1 MIIEMLKNIWP
12 INKLYNL
19 SDRVYQLKSQYLELC
34 EANEKLQKENESL
47 NKKLQVLEEKNNK
60 LEEKNNEFSLEFA
73 SYKKE
78 ASDYDWFSKFG
89 YDRMI
94 SDLQMSCVE
103 NILPGNRERLAA
115 LKDTNKGESCFI
127 IGNGPSLKAE
137 DLELLK
143 NNNIF
148 CFASKRIN
156 LIYDKTSW
164 RPDIWAASDLDYVET
179 YLDEIKE
186 MKGYT
191 KLLCAQVITRQ
202 MGIVD
207 DAVYYPFVQ
216 MERRPPWFNADIML
230 GVHFWGTI
238 TCKLINFAVYM
249 GFKNI
254 YLLGVDNNWPV
265 RKNEDGKYMYDV
277 NVKSHF
283 DDSYFAGGYSE
294 KLEKNIND
302 MIKSIE
308 YMDASYK
315 SVKWNC
321 EQLGVKIFNS
331 TRGGKLEEFPRI
343 KIEDAINKIQC

>member
-115 LKDTNKGESCFI
+115 LKDTHKGESCFI

-202 MGIVD
+202 MGIMRFIIHLSKWKED
-207 DAVYYPFVQ
+207 HRGLMRILCLGYISG
-216 MERRPPWFNADIML
+216 ER
-230 GVHFWGTI
+230 
-238 TCKLINFAVYM
+238 
-249 GFKNI
+249 
-254 YLLGVDNNWPV
+254 
-265 RKNEDGKYMYDV
+265 
-277 NVKSHF
+277 SH
-283 DDSYFAGGYSE
+283 A
-294 KLEKNIND
+294 N
-302 MIKSIE
+302 
-308 YMDASYK
+308 
-315 SVKWNC
+315 
-321 EQLGVKIFNS
+321 
-331 TRGGKLEEFPRI
+331 
-343 KIEDAINKIQC
+343 